1 MRMVQCVK
9 LKEELPGLPSPPIPG
24 PLGEKVYE
32 NVSAQA
38 WKMFEE
44 YFLMVINEN
53 RLDMIDENT
62 DDIFFQQVEAFLFTD
77 TARPPEGYVPRA

>member
-9 LKEELPGLPSPPIPG
+9 LKQELPGLDSPPIPG
-24 PLGEKVYE
+24 ELGQKVYD

-38 WKMFEE
+38 WKQFED

-53 RLDMIDENT
+53 RLDMMDDATN
-62 DDIFFQQVEAFLFTD
+62 DIFFQQIEAFLFKD
-77 TARPPEGYVPRA
+77 TAKPPEGYVPKT